1 MYLFIYIKP
10 YFFNEKNCYQHGYV
24 ILICLLLLFVFMLA
38 CPDRAMGTPL
48 PQVPTSL
55 LSGITS
61 CSRHTLCFLY
71 PRPGISYLSKTWF
84 FIMQNGFLEAKIL
97 VLDALI
103 AVSVVTSMFSYQCI
117 ELWKICR
124 YTHTV
129 THPLTTSVFISP
141 CVCIKWWVHSSI
153 HNLNLTSQ
161 GPF

>member
-10 YFFNEKNCYQHGYV
+10 YFFNEKIYHQHGHV
-24 ILICLLLLFVFMLA
+24 ILICLFLLFVYHAQLA
-38 CPDRAMGTPL
+38 WSGHGDSVAL
-48 PQVPTSL
+48 VPTSL

-103 AVSVVTSMFSYQCI
+103 AISVVTSMFSYQCI

-129 THPLTTSVFISP
+129 THPHTTSVFLSP
-141 CVCIKWWVHSSI
+141 CVCVCVCV
-153 HNLNLTSQ
+153 
-161 GPF
+161 